1 MQDRCVERRRDAR
14 ERPRKV
20 GCRLSGRTLAFRA
33 RKVGSIPT
41 ANVCVP
47 LLSPPAGAAGSSG
60 RPSFFEPLARCGAR
74 MLTAAEI
81 LNQLTKAH
89 EDGDILTQSELCR
102 LLGITS
108 EMTTR
113 LARRLNLPRVR
124 LGTTVFYD
132 TASVRA
138 QIPGFLEQQT
148 AAVQAVRRARRL
160 ERRSPPQAA
169 QSPRSGP
176 LLSADPNGPAVAPR
190 RPEPLSGPPQWRQRD
205 GDS

>member
-1 MQDRCVERRRDAR
+1 MTRND
-14 ERPRKV
+14 
-20 GCRLSGRTLAFRA
+20 
-33 RKVGSIPT
+33 
-41 ANVCVP
+41 
-47 LLSPPAGAAGSSG
+47 AGSNPAAHFAYWLLPLRVARSSETG
-60 RPSFFEPLARCGAR
+60 CATFFEPLARCGAR

-81 LNQLTKAH
+81 LDQLTKAH

-132 TASVRA
+132 TAAVRA

-169 QSPRSGP
+169 QSPRSD
-176 LLSADPNGPAVAPR
+176 LRLSADPNGPAVAPR
-190 RPEPLSGPPQWRQRD
+190 RPERPSGPPQWRQRD
-205 GDS
+205 GAT